1 VSSEHSEGDFKEPAM
16 SAISDPADSDIA
28 EHRRA
33 DYYREMDRRLI
44 ILETRFDTV
53 LPTLATKADLAEL
66 KGALKGDVATLRT
79 EMHSLFGSM
88 HKWIAATCVALLLGF
103 GGLSITMLN
112 IVNSLPRV
120 IAQATQGAPAR

>member
-1 VSSEHSEGDFKEPAM
+1 
-16 SAISDPADSDIA
+16 
-28 EHRRA
+28 
-33 DYYREMDRRLI
+33 MDRRLI

-53 LPTLATKADLAEL
+53 LPTLATKADLGEL

-88 HKWIAATCVALLLGF
+88 HKWIAGTCVALLIGF

-120 IAQATQGAPAR
+120 IAQATQSAPMR